1 MVPKKG
7 TYTIEVT
14 DKTGNKT
21 TLNKITVN
29 WEKVK
34 NEYDVPKDPTKIIDG
49 EDGTVGYNSKV
60 YTGQTL
66 KYSLD
71 KKLVNISNRKWF
83 M

>member
-1 MVPKKG
+1 MVVIHWFQKG

-34 NEYDVPKDPTKIIDG
+34 NQP
-49 EDGTVGYNSKV
+49 
-60 YTGQTL
+60 
-66 KYSLD
+66 
-71 KKLVNISNRKWF
+71 
-83 M
+83 

>member
-34 NEYDVPKDPTKIIDG
+34 KPTV
-49 EDGTVGYNSKV
+49 ESKV

-66 KYSLD
+66 TA
-71 KKLVNISNRKWF
+71 NISENGLYTCLLYTSPSPRD
-83 M
+83 

>member
-34 NEYDVPKDPTKIIDG
+34 KPTV
-49 EDGTVGYNSKV
+49 ESKV

-66 KYSLD
+66 TAIFQKMVYTQL
-71 KKLVNISNRKWF
+71 KKIMVVL